1 MAKPMEAGLFTSR
14 QAKED
19 LAAIVATAHGR
30 RVLYRLIHACGVF
43 DPMTTVN
50 GMMQWQEGRRDV
62 GLALLREIDA
72 VDANVFPVMMQEY
85 RNAELL
91 NGK

>member
-1 MAKPMEAGLFTSR
+1 VAKPEGRLWTGE
-14 QAKED
+14 QAALD
-19 LAAIVATAHGR
+19 LEGIVSTPAGR
-30 RVLYRLIHACGVF
+30 RVFYRLIHACGVF

-62 GLALLREIDA
+62 GLALLRELDA
-72 VDANVFPVMMQEY
+72 VNPNVFPLMMQEY
-85 RNAELL
+85 RNAELP